1 MLNPNWQIHIKFTT
15 DLKNMAMIRENK
27 SCFRHEKNLLDFQE
41 LLDGVQKT
49 SRGQNPHRLTTS
61 KVPRMQVLH
70 QRRIDRLDTNRWP
83 KNHHLSALMVLATFC
98 YILSHRFT
106 QYKKVMLQ
114 FTVFH
119 PLQKKKLSFCNQKKK
134 TSAPKMVHHQCFSFS
149 PYPPLKQHESEKV
162 LKSKPKGLCGKIT
175 CRALVWLQ
183 SEDHPTNQVS
193 L

>member
-1 MLNPNWQIHIKFTT
+1 MEST
-15 DLKNMAMIRENK
+15 
-27 SCFRHEKNLLDFQE
+27 
-41 LLDGVQKT
+41 T

-61 KVPRMQVLH
+61 KVPRMQIFFINEESWV
-70 QRRIDRLDTNRWP
+70 DTNRVQKPTTFQHDGFCHSLLHP
-83 KNHHLSALMVLATFC
+83 KSLFVSPNT
-98 YILSHRFT
+98 
-106 QYKKVMLQ
+106 KKSCFNLLY
-114 FTVFH
+114 FI
-119 PLQKKKLSFCNQKKK
+119 PSKKKLSFCNQKKK

-175 CRALVWLQ
+175 CTELVWLQ